1 MCVCLVAQLCLTL
14 YNPMD
19 CRPPGSSVHG
29 ESSRQEYWS
38 GLPCPPSGDLSSQ
51 VSCIAGRFLTVWAA
65 LSKFQEYL
73 HGIQL
78 YLLLSITIF
87 YIVLPS
93 QLASKL
99 PTEQQLIHMLPH
111 SIFHNIWH
119 NSLHKVGNKPV
130 FVSNLIEENFF
141 TTSLRTFLKRNDV
154 FSLIAK
160 WYIPYIQCIISLV
173 TLFCA
178 KVPVIYPANFATSM
192 WMLTQF
198 LKNGK

>member
-1 MCVCLVAQLCLTL
+1 MNQAFYFSFLQ
-14 YNPMD
+14 
-19 CRPPGSSVHG
+19 G
-29 ESSRQEYWS
+29 QETKARYK
-38 GLPCPPSGDLSSQ
+38 DL
-51 VSCIAGRFLTVWAA
+51 
-65 LSKFQEYL
+65 LSELDEHTENKLDFEDFMV
-73 HGIQL
+73 
-78 YLLLSITIF
+78 LLLSITIF

-130 FVSNLIEENFF
+130 FVSNLIKENFF